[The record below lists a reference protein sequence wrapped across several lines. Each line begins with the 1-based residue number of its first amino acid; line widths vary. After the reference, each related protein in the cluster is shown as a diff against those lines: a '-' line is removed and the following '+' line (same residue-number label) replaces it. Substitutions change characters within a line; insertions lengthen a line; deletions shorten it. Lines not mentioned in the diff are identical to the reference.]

1 MPISRPWL
9 TISEPLME
17 AMGNS
22 GGGIVPVLAGVAVL
36 LVIAVAIAGF
46 RRWRQA
52 RRRDIDRR
60 LRRSCRGV
68 LANFIIPDGSGAE
81 IQIQYAL
88 LTSRG
93 IVVVD
98 IKDVDGHVFGS
109 EAMQDWTVIADDRRF
124 TFPNPQPG
132 LWDRVAAVKRLA
144 PDAPVTGFVAF
155 TGRAQF
161 TKGQPQSVILLERLL
176 QELEKDGVDPRA
188 PAQAS
193 PVSLVGDTWLQA
205 WERLQQA
212 AISARMSHL
221 LTAR

>member
-1 MPISRPWL
+1 MIEGVSNN
-9 TISEPLME
+9 
-17 AMGNS
+17 A
-22 GGGIVPVLAGVAVL
+22 GGVVPALVAVVAL
-36 LVIAVAIAGF
+36 LVVVAAVIAF
-46 RRWRQA
+46 RRWREA

-60 LRRSCRGV
+60 LRRACRGV

-88 LTSRG
+88 LTARG
-93 IVVVD
+93 IVVMD

-132 LWDRVAAVKRLA
+132 LWDRVAAVKRLT
-144 PDAPVTGFVAF
+144 PDAPVIGFVAF

-176 QELEKDGVDPRA
+176 QELEKEGNAREAGSESGRNPVP
-188 PAQAS
+188 PAAG
-193 PVSLVGDTWLQA
+193 LVTGDAWLQA

-212 AISARMSHL
+212 AIAARMSHL
-221 LTAR
+221 LTATR